1 MPLELTPEQNYVIV
15 EINALP
21 AYGSVALGVA
31 EVGSE
36 KGVLPGSCRMYACT
50 SDESPR
56 VRYLQ

>member
-36 KGVLPGSCRMYACT
+36 KGVLPGRLIKSVAYGSAG
-50 SDESPR
+50 
-56 VRYLQ
+56 L